1 LKRVELDDFSGPL
14 DLLLTLVQQE
24 EVSLTRIH
32 LIEVLNQVL
41 DNFGNDLDLNESGDL
56 LMIIST
62 LMELKSKLLLPGEV
76 DIGEEIQ
83 ALKEDLLAKVLV
95 HRRLS
100 QVLDA
105 LEYRW
110 DRRQEMM
117 GRPSL
122 LMDKETVMKPLE
134 QQNPFLLFTSLSG
147 LLEQARQDKL
157 RVSYH
162 MQTIDHY
169 FKWLEADWV
178 GRESFTLKE
187 LIHHREDLLDG
198 TGVIIAVLE
207 FVRLGKLAM
216 EPISHD
222 VEFRWG
228 DPEAKRLELEEMYPE
243 ADALAF
249 IGAESDTSEPVASDD
264 SEPVVS
270 EETDDFASMEAESSV
285 SDETK
290 RPEKEIDS

>member
-1 LKRVELDDFSGPL
+1 MKRVELDDFSGPL

-32 LIEVLNQVL
+32 LIDVLNQVL
-41 DNFGNDLDLNESGDL
+41 ESLGKDLDLNESGDL

-110 DRRQEMM
+110 ERRQEMM

-147 LLEQARQDKL
+147 LMEQARQDKL
-157 RVSYH
+157 RVSYQ

-169 FKWLEADWV
+169 FKWLEADWAD
-178 GRESFTLKE
+178 RESFTLKE
-187 LIHHREDLLDG
+187 LIGHREDLLDG

-216 EPISHD
+216 EPIFHD
-222 VEFRWG
+222 VKFCWG

-243 ADALAF
+243 
-249 IGAESDTSEPVASDD
+249 GENPPSEAEPKDLNLNDTSAPETHGEVPPEEDEED
-264 SEPVVS
+264 SFGEQ
-270 EETDDFASMEAESSV
+270 
-285 SDETK
+285 
-290 RPEKEIDS
+290 EIDS

>member
-1 LKRVELDDFSGPL
+1 MR
-14 DLLLTLVQQE
+14 
-24 EVSLTRIH
+24 H
-32 LIEVLNQVL
+32 
-41 DNFGNDLDLNESGDL
+41 
-56 LMIIST
+56 
-62 LMELKSKLLLPGEV
+62 
-76 DIGEEIQ
+76 
-83 ALKEDLLAKVLV
+83 
-95 HRRLS
+95 
-100 QVLDA
+100 

-178 GRESFTLKE
+178 DRESFTLKE

-270 EETDDFASMEAESSV
+270 EETDDFASMEAQSSV